1 MASGISVWLLDFQEL
16 EGLMVLRYFELLGM
30 KLALQ
35 DLLRKYGDMLPEE
48 ARKAVQIA
56 LNDVD
61 TELWEL
67 EGDLAQIL
75 PNRKTVRDKIGGAQG
90 ATPVESSGA

>member
-1 MASGISVWLLDFQEL
+1 MVASGVSVWLLDFQEL
-16 EGLMVLRYFELLGM
+16 EGLRVLRYFELLGM

-35 DLLRKYGDMLPEE
+35 DMLLEE

-75 PNRKTVRDKIGGAQG
+75 PDRKAARQRTGEAVQVNA
-90 ATPVESSGA
+90 

>member
-1 MASGISVWLLDFQEL
+1 MASGVSVWLLDFQEL
-16 EGLMVLRYFELLGM
+16 EGLRVLRYFELLGM

-35 DLLRKYGDMLPEE
+35 DLLRKYGDLLPEE
-48 ARKAVQIA
+48 ARKAVQVA

-67 EGDLAQIL
+67 EEDLAHVL
-75 PNRKTVRDKIGGAQG
+75 PDRKAARERAGEAVQVNA
-90 ATPVESSGA
+90 

>member
-1 MASGISVWLLDFQEL
+1 MASGVSVWLLDFGSMDGML
-16 EGLMVLRYFELLGM
+16 VLRYFELLGM

-48 ARKAVQIA
+48 ARKAVQVA

-61 TELWEL
+61 AELWEL
-67 EGDLAQIL
+67 EGDLAHVL
-75 PNRKTVRDKIGGAQG
+75 PDRKMARQRTGE
-90 ATPVESSGA
+90 ATLVNA

>member
-1 MASGISVWLLDFQEL
+1 MSVWLLDFQEL
-16 EGLMVLRYFELLGM
+16 EGLRVLRYFELLGM

-35 DLLRKYGDMLPEE
+35 DLLRKYGDLLPEE

-67 EGDLAQIL
+67 EGDLAHVL
-75 PNRKTVRDKIGGAQG
+75 PDRKAARQRTGEAVHVNA
-90 ATPVESSGA
+90 

>member
-1 MASGISVWLLDFQEL
+1 MVASGVSVWLLDFQSMD
-16 EGLMVLRYFELLGM
+16 GLLVLRYFELLGM

-35 DLLRKYGDMLPEE
+35 DMLRKYGDMLPEE

-75 PNRKTVRDKIGGAQG
+75 PDRKAARHRAGEAVQVNA
-90 ATPVESSGA
+90 